1 MVELEL
7 EIHSSS
13 IETHLSKLY
22 RNFIETLSKRIDLVE
37 IRMEILS
44 SSDCSQRFVSF
55 FGLIDLAVESSKID
69 PIHFFF
75 LVLLSTR

>member
-13 IETHLSKLY
+13 IDTPLSKLY

-44 SSDCSQRFVSF
+44 SSDCS
-55 FGLIDLAVESSKID
+55 
-69 PIHFFF
+69 
-75 LVLLSTR
+75 

>member
-13 IETHLSKLY
+13 
-22 RNFIETLSKRIDLVE
+22 IETLSKRIDLVE

-44 SSDCSQRFVSF
+44 SSDYRQRFFF
-55 FGLIDLAVESSKID
+55 FGLIDFVVECPKINPIPFFILA
-69 PIHFFF
+69 
-75 LVLLSTR
+75 LLSTS